1 MNVTLVHVLILYI
14 VLFIVYI
21 FYSTVFVIIV
31 IFIVTSVKIVLKST
45 YKYLCFQRFVY
56 DFDILLLVQLTLGK
70 VNILTNT
77 FIIAWIVLEYTL
89 CFSKWVTHNIIYKYI
104 KKYILPV
111 YEELCCPAGF

>member
-1 MNVTLVHVLILYI
+1 MIPLPINLNFNPETDHY
-14 VLFIVYI
+14 
-21 FYSTVFVIIV
+21 
-31 IFIVTSVKIVLKST
+31 LKS
-45 YKYLCFQRFVY
+45 KLLLFQLEIHIISY
-56 DFDILLLVQLTLGK
+56 FDILFCVQLTLGK

-89 CFSKWVTHNIIYKYI
+89 CFSKWVIHNIIYKYI